1 MKAFR
6 KPLLV
11 ASVILVA
18 LLGVVTGYLAKTGVL
33 AAARSYPAVVERAH
47 ELCFPIG
54 SAELAQKFPIV
65 KSDGVIIA
73 KEICAG
79 LSSGLPRLDAA
90 RPSVGVIPLSAD
102 AEQAWR
108 KVQPALRRLEELREA
123 KQWAGEFADPA
134 RGANDSVQLSQID
147 PLARL
152 AGRMANAERIAEACE
167 LWLLYSYLV
176 RANGENTGGG
186 VGRFMELGVHAK
198 QLKEFDTF
206 ATRWGKNSTYQKCRE
221 EWLGIALRK
230 VDYRKIA
237 WREANF
243 LDSVLASRDS
253 LGGSWSSPLGR
264 SMMLNSRE
272 PFRTATRA
280 ENMRPYLEHFHLLEA
295 DPYSAM
301 AFDGYLKLVRADHE
315 RANSISADFLREF
328 GPIRGIGAGIAKNE
342 ASLRSLA
349 TKYK

>member
-1 MKAFR
+1 M
-6 KPLLV
+6 
-11 ASVILVA
+11 
-18 LLGVVTGYLAKTGVL
+18 
-33 AAARSYPAVVERAH
+33 VERAH

-90 RPSVGVIPLSAD
+90 RPSVGVVPLSED
-102 AEQAWR
+102 AEKAWR
-108 KVQPALRRLEELREA
+108 KVQPALGRLEELRKA
-123 KQWAGEFADPA
+123 KQWAGDLRAENWRSSEVLRA
-134 RGANDSVQLSQID
+134 SQSD
-147 PLARL
+147 LLARL
-152 AGRMANAERIAEACE
+152 AGNLANAGRIEDACRVWR
-167 LWLLYSYLV
+167 LFAYLV
-176 RANGENTGGG
+176 RATGENSGGG
-186 VGRFMELGVHAK
+186 GGRLLELGFHTK
-198 QLKEFDTF
+198 QLKEFDSF
-206 ATRWGKNSTYQKCRE
+206 AARWGSNTAYQECRE

-230 VDYRKIA
+230 VDFRKIA

-280 ENMRPYLEHFHLLEA
+280 EILRPYLEHFHLLEA

-301 AFDGYLKLVRADHE
+301 AFNGYLKLVRADHE
-315 RANSISADFLREF
+315 RAN
-328 GPIRGIGAGIAKNE
+328 
-342 ASLRSLA
+342 
-349 TKYK
+349 